1 MPKQSSSLPF
11 LLLLLLHYLMMAS
24 IVNRDTYWRTEGVL
38 ASGHIYRNDVVEI
51 ITITCLHSWNRE
63 VHALR
68 KRLVLPSSFEE
79 LKHVGMQIYGASF
92 SRVLLDNG
100 AEIDDIRVVRNGDL
114 IVFAEET
121 KVLNEEG
128 NGISGIGMLRDSD
141 KWAKES
147 NDWIT
152 ITITCLEKGDVAGK
166 LLVLPCSFMELKQ
179 IGVKIYGAIFVRVL
193 DEKRVEINDIH
204 VLRNGDRV
212 NFVSQKRVEESR
224 AQKWAKESNTWKRVE
239 KSNAQKWARESKT
252 RKRVEKLNAHKRT
265 KESNTRKRVEKSNA
279 PVKVTCFAPIMRVLK
294 GLW

>member
-1 MPKQSSSLPF
+1 MAMTAAAVAGALAPRRNAKTKQLSSIPPPSSLSYDGF
-11 LLLLLLHYLMMAS
+11 Y
-24 IVNRDTYWRTEGVL
+24 RDIYWKTEGVL
-38 ASGHIYRNDVVEI
+38 ASGHIYRD
-51 ITITCLHSWNRE
+51 

-92 SRVLLDNG
+92 SRVLLDSG

-128 NGISGIGMLRDSD
+128 NGISD

-147 NDWIT
+147 NAW

-212 NFVSQKRVEESR
+212 NFVSQKRVEESH
-224 AQKWAKESNTWKRVE
+224 AQKRAKESNARKRVE
-239 KSNAQKWARESKT
+239 KSNTQKWARESKT
-252 RKRVEKLNAHKRT
+252 RKRVEKSNAHKRA
-265 KESNTRKRVEKSNA
+265 KESNTRKRVEKSKA
-279 PVKVTCFAPIMRVLK
+279 PVKITCFAPIMRVLK